1 MQSITLISLGIAPAI
16 GLLTWFYLK
25 RNRSGELSR
34 NLLSLL
40 ILGAIGASLFMVAAC
55 LSDLLGINALKN
67 LKRILFFS
75 FVTLAVSAEAGKFLA
90 LRFGTS
96 GNGGKTSP
104 LDSILFS
111 GMVSVGYAT
120 IAIPL
125 FVFNFCG
132 IAYYLPLNL
141 FIYSYIP
148 ANLIFAVILGF
159 FNGISPHSSTRGLYS
174 LTGLVN
180 SILFHGIFAFC
191 ILTRDYKLLSMFAFG
206 SMMVMFLLV
215 MKAFFTSKDSQDS

>member
-1 MQSITLISLGIAPAI
+1 MQSITFLSMGIAPAI
-16 GLLTWFYLK
+16 GLLTWFYL
-25 RNRSGELSR
+25 RRTRSGEFSR
-34 NLLSLL
+34 NILTLL
-40 ILGAIGASLFMVAAC
+40 ILGAFGASLFIVAAC

-67 LKRILFFS
+67 LKRIIFFS
-75 FVTLAVSAEAGKFLA
+75 FLTLAASAETGKFLA
-90 LRFGTS
+90 LWYGTS
-96 GNGGKTSP
+96 GRGGETSP
-104 LDSILFS
+104 LDSIVFS
-111 GMVSVGYAT
+111 GMVSAGYAT
-120 IAIPL
+120 VVVPL

-141 FIYSYIP
+141 FIYAYIP

-159 FNGISPHSSTRGLYS
+159 FTGISPHSSARGLYS
-174 LTGLVN
+174 LTGLLN

-215 MKAFFTSKDSQDS
+215 MKAFFTSKDHQDS

>member
-1 MQSITLISLGIAPAI
+1 MQSITLISLGLAPVL
-16 GLLTWFYLK
+16 GLFTWFYIR
-25 RNRSGELSR
+25 RNRSGEFSR
-34 NLLSLL
+34 GLLKLF
-40 ILGAIGASLFMVAAC
+40 ILGAIGASLFMVAAG
-55 LSDLLGINALKN
+55 LSEYLGLNALKN

-75 FVTLAVSAEAGKFLA
+75 FITLAASAETGKFLA

-96 GNGGKTSP
+96 GNVGKTSP

-120 IAIPL
+120 VAIPL

-132 IAYYLPLNL
+132 IGYYLPLNL
-141 FIYSYIP
+141 FIYTYIP

-174 LTGLVN
+174 LTGWVN
-180 SILFHGIFAFC
+180 SVLFHGIFTFC

-206 SMMVMFLLV
+206 SMMVMFLLI